1 MKRHL
6 RSALAAITLASVAS
20 GGDIRHEV
28 TVVGNPFDDYL
39 SICGWEF
46 DVDGGG
52 YSTCAI
58 DLDGDGLLDQMF
70 ANAATSGTGGQAAT
84 VYLARKDGRFTRIG
98 TLGHGGIAT
107 ETIKT
112 GARLLHCTWSF
123 GGGSTSIT
131 TYLIS
136 HDGLKELMVIG
147 GKWDDEAYQKRFK
160 AVFEVTLKPDYK
172 FFAERPKPKAEQ
184 NGGGQP
190 PTRPESK

>member
-6 RSALAAITLASVAS
+6 RSALATLTLASTAS
-20 GGDIRHEV
+20 GGDIRQEV
-28 TVVGNPFDDYL
+28 AVVGNPSDDYL
-39 SICGWEF
+39 SICGSEF

-52 YSTCAI
+52 YSSCAI

-70 ANAATSGTGGQAAT
+70 ANVATSGTGGQAAT

-112 GARLLHCTWSF
+112 GGRLSHCSWSY

-131 TYLIS
+131 TYFIS
-136 HDGLKELMVIG
+136 HDGLNEVMVIG
-147 GKWDDEAYQKRFK
+147 GKWNDEAYQKQFK

-172 FFAERPKPKAEQ
+172 FVAACPKPKAEQ
-184 NGGGQP
+184 DAPSN
-190 PTRPESK
+190 R